1 MKKIYGIGAAVAVI
15 LVFFAF
21 FASASDVIRGDVNGD
36 REKNS
41 ADAIYLLRHTIM
53 PNIYP
58 VNQFADMNG
67 DGETNS
73 ADAIYLLRHT
83 IMPNMYPLADAECQH
98 AEKILPKVEATCTE
112 SGLTEGKICTVCGE
126 MLVKQEIIP
135 AKGHHYNSSSVAPT
149 CTEKGYTKHSCVCG
163 DEYTDSYVRAY
174 GHNYNSSLCNTCGEA
189 LTFTRNGLSYS
200 LLSDGT
206 YAVYAHS
213 IASLPQTVI
222 IPATYNGKAV
232 TQLRYVAFRGANQ
245 IKTVMM
251 PNTITKI
258 DWEAFSRCTS
268 LENVY
273 LPEGLQSLEHYAFL
287 ECSSME
293 YIKLPETL
301 EEIDHN
307 VFVDCSSLK
316 ELYIPAKT
324 ATIGYNVFIGC
335 DSLERYEIAPDN
347 PNYSSLDGV
356 LYNKAG
362 TVLRAYPL
370 GRKDKTFIVPNGV
383 LAIDSQAF
391 SFAKYIENVTVSDTV
406 TTIAGGA
413 FYGCPNL
420 RSIHLGRNVET
431 IEHSGYT
438 TLIGGCPNFTTF
450 TVSNYNWDFKAVDG
464 VLYNKAGNK
473 LVIYPV
479 GKKETHYT
487 FPANVTKVGTFALA
501 YANNLESVFIPN
513 TLKTYDGYAFYG
525 CENLKIIEW
534 QEGCTRTGSGT
545 AYECVNLTTAILPST
560 ITQIDSVVFNEC
572 SSLTTVNI
580 PYGVTRIEVVAFGEC
595 ESLETIT
602 IPNTVTFIG
611 QYAFSHCTTLN
622 VINYQGTKA
631 EWNAITKEADWIRY
645 VNGPINIICTDGTI
659 TFSRWH

>member
-1 MKKIYGIGAAVAVI
+1 MRKFYQIMAIFLLI
-15 LVFFAF
+15 LMLLPLCVQAT
-21 FASASDVIRGDVNGD
+21 DTERGDMNGD
-36 REKNS
+36 GKKNS

-53 PNIYP
+53 DTMYP
-58 VNQFADMNG
+58 LHQSGDVNG
-67 DGETNS
+67 DGKTNS

-83 IMPNMYPLADAECQH
+83 IMPDQYPLVGAECKH
-98 AEKILPKVEATCTE
+98 SEKILPAVDATCTE
-112 SGLTEGKICTVCGE
+112 SGLTEGKICAICGE
-126 MLVKQEIIP
+126 MLIKQTVIP
-135 AKGHHYNSSSVAPT
+135 AKGHHYTAMMIAPT
-149 CTEKGYTKHSCVCG
+149 CMEKGYTKHTCVCG
-163 DEYTDSYVRAY
+163 EEYRDLYVSPL
-174 GHNYNSSLCNTCGEA
+174 GHNYNTNYCNTCGEK
-189 LTFTRNGLSYS
+189 LQFTTSGLSYQR
-200 LLSDGT
+200 LDDGT

-213 IASLPQTVI
+213 IASLPETVI
-222 IPATYNGKAV
+222 IPPTYNGRVV
-232 TQLRYVAFRGANQ
+232 TQLRYVAFRDANQ

-273 LPEGLQSLEHYAFL
+273 LPEGLKSLEHYAFL
-287 ECSSME
+287 ECSSMTS
-293 YIKLPETL
+293 IKLPESL

-307 VFVDCSSLK
+307 VFVDCSALK

-324 ATIGYNVFIGC
+324 ANIGYNVFIGC
-335 DSLERYEIAPDN
+335 DSLERYDIAAGN
-347 PNYSSLDGV
+347 PNYKSIDGV

-362 TVLRAYPL
+362 TILRAYPL
-370 GRKDKTFIVPNGV
+370 GRKDKSFTVPNGV

-391 SFAKYIENVTVSDTV
+391 SFAKYIEHVTISDTV

-450 TVSNYNWDFKAVDG
+450 TVSSYNWDFKAVDG
-464 VLYNKAGNK
+464 VLYNKAGTK

-525 CENLKIIEW
+525 CENLKTIEW
-534 QEGCTRTGSGT
+534 QEGCTRTGGGT
-545 AYECVNLTTAILPST
+545 VYECKNLTTAKLPST

-572 SSLTTVNI
+572 ESLTTVNI
-580 PYGVTRIEVVAFGEC
+580 PHGVTKIDVVAFGNC
-595 ESLETIT
+595 EKLETIT
-602 IPNTVTFIG
+602 IPTTVTFIG
-611 QYAFSHCTTLN
+611 QYAFSHCYTLN
-622 VINYQGTKA
+622 VINYQGTQA
-631 EWNAITKEADWIRY
+631 QWNAITKEADWIRY
-645 VNGPINIICTDGTI
+645 VEEQINIVCTDGTI